1 VLQYCSPPLT
11 GQEQAGWA
19 HLLETGLVT
28 VELINSPLGLVL
40 RWSFEIGEL
49 LGAVI
54 LSASLCRPGVMR
66 TSSGEGF
73 GLHCNAAGSTARYPA
88 RAVK

>member
-1 VLQYCSPPLT
+1 MLQYCSPPLT

-54 LSASLCRPGVMR
+54 LSASLCRPVPCGLPLARV
-66 TSSGEGF
+66 SGCIAM
-73 GLHCNAAGSTARYPA
+73 LLDLQLVTR
-88 RAVK
+88 RAP